1 MTMITRED
9 LDREVADAIGKIVPL
24 VVKKHALV
32 WVGSGISQDIPGQ
45 NGKPYYPNWNSLIED
60 LCITCG
66 VERGAITTAEQ
77 LLNRADDCK
86 AAKLEDYYKR
96 LGEVFGGQPPTP
108 SRSALVTMDFARDV
122 TITTNYDLSLEE
134 AADHHNLGIIVQA
147 YPHLSPSSEDGKPC
161 LVYLHGRAP
170 NDKGQP
176 ATDLVLT
183 ATEFEG
189 AYARESVEEM
199 GNAFY
204 YLLGKLPGQSVLFI
218 GYSLREPEV
227 EITLRQLRDVE
238 RRFDLPKGDWVMLAP
253 RTRKPRGDG
262 PEAERQANKCRD
274 EEEQIRR
281 VTEYGVE
288 VVGYTSIDNDHSQLE
303 RILKELRDSAR
314 AALRGESLPSLGE
327 PEGVKPYD
335 T

>member
-66 VERGAITTAEQ
+66 VERGDIATTEQ

-86 AAKLEDYYKR
+86 TAKPKEYYNR

-108 SRSALVTMDFARDV
+108 SRSALVTMGFVGDV

-134 AADHHNLGIIVQA
+134 AADHDDLGITVQA
-147 YPHLSPSSEDGKPC
+147 YPHLCPGSGVRKPC

-170 NDKGQP
+170 DVKGQS

-183 ATEFEG
+183 TTEFEE
-189 AYARESVEEM
+189 AYASESIEKM
-199 GNAFY
+199 GNALH
-204 YLLGKLPGQSVLFI
+204 YLRSEVPGQDILFI
-218 GYSLREPEV
+218 GYSLREPAV
-227 EITLRQLRDVE
+227 EMTLRKLGASGFCVGRDGLR
-238 RRFDLPKGDWVMLAP
+238 
-253 RTRKPRGDG
+253 
-262 PEAERQANKCRD
+262 
-274 EEEQIRR
+274 
-281 VTEYGVE
+281 
-288 VVGYTSIDNDHSQLE
+288 
-303 RILKELRDSAR
+303 
-314 AALRGESLPSLGE
+314 
-327 PEGVKPYD
+327 
-335 T
+335 